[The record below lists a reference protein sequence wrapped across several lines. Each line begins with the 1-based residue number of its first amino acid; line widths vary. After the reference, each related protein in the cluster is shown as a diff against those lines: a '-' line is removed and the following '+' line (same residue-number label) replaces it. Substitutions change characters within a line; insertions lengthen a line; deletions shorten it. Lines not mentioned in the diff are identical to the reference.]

1 MGQDTLS
8 SDPIHPVWLGA
19 LLLES
24 QGQRKTTGPPQGEVT
39 GLLHAART
47 LFREENG
54 KQNAHERRGM
64 ETPGTLAS

>member
-1 MGQDTLS
+1 MGQDMLS

-24 QGQRKTTGPPQGEVT
+24 QGQRKTTG
-39 GLLHAART
+39 LLHAARP